1 MGYFILFFTFLL
13 LVFPSISSAASTTH
27 IYLDSIELQ
36 QPSDASADIVN
47 GNVMVPLRVIA
58 EGLGYDVKWEQKT
71 GTVTIAQN
79 ENSLQLVLNNQQA
92 LVGTN
97 TITLSTPPFL
107 QNNTTMVPLR
117 FVGEQM
123 GLGVSWDNATKSA
136 YLYSP
141 IGGTGEGVGSN
152 ESKSPAI
159 VDEPVTLPVTNEDEV
174 VKPTTPIE
182 SNGSQGDTAKIDGIS
197 YKDQR
202 LTISASAN
210 IETKVFTLSEP
221 SRIVIDIPNAIFSD
235 SYQNLLLNEF
245 GKLEG
250 NLSIEN
256 DEKVSGVRYSLFSS
270 SPSTV
275 RVVLNLSKDSSYE
288 ILNFGNGQVSIELTE
303 KRDTGR
309 KLVVIDAGH
318 GGSQPGT
325 VGITKKLEKDFNLA
339 VALKV
344 ESLLKQDGSVDFAFT
359 RTSDVKLTLEE
370 RSKFANGLQAD
381 LFVSIH
387 GNSLEAAKGN
397 PSGTET
403 YYSRDESIPFANVM
417 HKHLVGA
424 TGLNDRK
431 VRYSSLHVTRE
442 TTMPAVLL
450 EVGYLSNIGD
460 EALMY
465 TEEFQQRVAEAI
477 VAGIK
482 EYLGL

>member
-1 MGYFILFFTFLL
+1 MLLFMFLL
-13 LVFPSISSAASTTH
+13 LVLPSISSAASSSTH
-27 IYLDSIELQ
+27 IYLDGVELQ
-36 QPSDASADIVN
+36 QPGDASADIVN

-58 EGLGYDVKWEQKT
+58 EGLGYDVKWEQTT

-79 ENSLQLVLNNQQA
+79 ENTLQLVLNNEQA

-97 TITLSTPPFL
+97 PITLSTPPFL
-107 QNNTTMVPLR
+107 QHNTTMVPLR

-123 GLGVSWDNATKSA
+123 GLGVSWDNVTKSA

-141 IGGTGEGVGSN
+141 ITGTGEGVGSN

-159 VDEPVTLPVTNEDEV
+159 VNEPVTLPVTQDV
-174 VKPTTPIE
+174 GATLPTTSTE
-182 SNGSQGDTAKIDGIS
+182 NNESQGNLAIINGIS
-197 YKDQR
+197 YTDQR

-210 IETKVFTLSEP
+210 IETNVFTLNEP
-221 SRIVIDIPNAIFSD
+221 TPKIVIDIPNVMFSD
-235 SYQNLLLNEF
+235 SFKNLLLNEY

-250 NLSIEN
+250 SLLVEN
-256 DEKVSGVRYSLFSS
+256 NEKVSGVRYSLFSN

-275 RVVLNLSKDSSYE
+275 RIVLDLKKENPYQT
-288 ILNFGNGQVSIELTE
+288 LNFGNGQVSIELTE

-359 RTSDVKLTLEE
+359 RTSDVKLSLEE
-370 RSKFANGLQAD
+370 RSKFANDLQAD

-465 TEEFQQRVAEAI
+465 TEEFQQRVAESI

>member
-1 MGYFILFFTFLL
+1 MLFFTFLL
-13 LVFPSISSAASTTH
+13 LVLPSISSAASSSTH
-27 IYLDSIELQ
+27 IYLDGKELQ

-47 GNVMVPLRVIA
+47 GNTMVPLRVIA
-58 EGLGYDVKWEQKT
+58 EGLGYDVKWEKQT
-71 GTVTIAQN
+71 GTVTITQN
-79 ENSLQLVLNNQQA
+79 GNSLQLVLNDQQA

-107 QNNTTMVPLR
+107 QNNSTMVPLR

-141 IGGTGEGVGSN
+141 IGGAGGGVGSN
-152 ESKSPAI
+152 ESNSPAI
-159 VDEPVTLPVTNEDEV
+159 GDEPVTLPVTNVDEV
-174 VKPTTPIE
+174 IKPTTPIE
-182 SNGSQGDTAKIDGIS
+182 SNGSQGDIARIDGIS
-197 YKDQR
+197 YSGQR
-202 LTISASAN
+202 LIISASAN
-210 IETKVFTLSEP
+210 IEAKVFTLSEP
-221 SRIVIDIPNAIFSD
+221 SPKIVIDIPNAMFSD
-235 SYQNLLLNEF
+235 SYKNLLLNDY

-250 NLSIEN
+250 NLPVET
-256 DEKVSGVRYSLFSS
+256 DDKVSGIRYSLFSN

-275 RVVLNLSKDSSYE
+275 RVVLDLKKDNPYE
-288 ILNFGNGQVSIELTE
+288 VLNFGDGQVSIELTE

-325 VGITKKLEKDFNLA
+325 VGITNKLEKDFNLA

-344 ESLLKQDGSVDFAFT
+344 ESLLKQDGSLDYAFT
-359 RTSDVKLTLEE
+359 RTTDMKLTLEE
-370 RSKFANGLQAD
+370 RSKFANGFKAD

-387 GNSLEAAKGN
+387 GNSIEAAKGN

-403 YYSRDESIPFANVM
+403 YYSRDDSIPFANVM

-450 EVGYLSNIGD
+450 EVGYLSNTGD
-460 EALMY
+460 EALMF
-465 TEEFQQRVAEAI
+465 TEEFQQRVAEGI